1 MQCLTC
7 ILRRVKRARAC
18 GAQRQRQLLHGAYH
32 LGLHILRTLN
42 MRVDD
47 GHHVLVGNER
57 HDGALK
63 GDDAAR
69 HAGDGRRQRDLALTR
84 EVQDIREQL
93 ADVDGADV
101 A

>member
-1 MQCLTC
+1 MQRLTC
-7 ILRRVKRARAC
+7 ILRRIQRARSR
-18 GAQRQRQLLHGAYH
+18 GAQRQRQFLHSAYQ
-32 LGLHILRTLN
+32 LGFRILRTLD